1 MAQKGE
7 NMTDTQVRLME
18 RIERTAEDAQEIDM
32 TKPQPCN
39 MFDVADGEAWAKE
52 LGKHMYDVVR
62 DVIYMDQFFDCIE
75 RADEE
80 ALAEKLTDVITVCT
94 SWIHALGYDEYLR
107 GELQKRVNE
116 KNKKRGY
123 F

>member
-1 MAQKGE
+1 MNALNDQETKERAEMA
-7 NMTDTQVRLME
+7 
-18 RIERTAEDAQEIDM
+18 EIDM

-52 LGKHMYDVVR
+52 LGKHIYDVVR

-94 SWIHALGYDEYLR
+94 SWLHALGYDEYLR